1 MHKAPGL
8 LSSMQGV
15 VGRDSTRA
23 GEVTQWAEG
32 LARKHQVLGLIPG
45 IANKWCDNCRP
56 GISALGARG
65 QNDREFEVIPSSIV
79 SS

>member
-32 LARKHQVLGLIPG
+32 LASKHQVLGLIPG
-45 IANKWCDNCRP
+45 IANEWCDTA
-56 GISALGARG
+56 GL
-65 QNDREFEVIPSSIV
+65 EFQPSVGEGRMIG
-79 SS
+79 SSRSPLPP

>member
-32 LARKHQVLGLIPG
+32 LASKHQVLGLTPG
-45 IANKWCDNCRP
+45 IENKWCATAGLESQPSVGEGR
-56 GISALGARG
+56 
-65 QNDREFEVIPSSIV
+65 VIGSSR
-79 SS
+79 SSLAT